1 MMRSLIIVLMFVAA
15 AITAADNIDSGSS
28 DLEIVEV
35 FRAETPEELEAA
47 LTDGYPMPWL
57 EEILSDESIPE
68 EDRYWLDCRVRAA
81 IARDLSLFF
90 DRDGNPVHIECDYM
104 HPGEDYWREHFIV
117 NLPGESYRFD
127 SPDMPT
133 GITDQPGYI
142 VNLFGERVG
151 DIALS
156 RSRIW
161 LARDASV
168 GIGICDYSWD
178 GRRANSAC
186 FLYPDGSFIEKEIDP
201 IFVQFALSEDGSI
214 AVYYSASAHDYDSPE
229 RMLYAFDSN
238 GELIFHRL
246 MPTGPMSGS
255 ATPAISPDNT
265 IIAAPIAGSMVW
277 LLDAGT
283 GEKLFQWGG
292 LSSEGPERYA
302 IGHHLTFSQNS
313 RYLCASG
320 GDAVILDCENGE
332 VVMRVSRSM
341 GHFEDNPP
349 YTDETLTLARTD
361 NTASLLGCVRR
372 IRLHDGTPFIK
383 ISFESEVYN
392 ISGALDL
399 LLDDSYPYPSPNG
412 IFLLLDNYDSH
423 YFDGPYSGD
432 TATPLTIFRMR
443 EVQ

>member
-1 MMRSLIIVLMFVAA
+1 MRSLIMVLMFITV
-15 AITAADNIDSGSS
+15 AITAADNTDSGSS
-28 DLEIVEV
+28 SLEIVEI

-57 EEILSDESIPE
+57 EEILNDESIPE

-81 IARDLSLFF
+81 IARDLSLFY
-90 DRDGNPVHIECDYM
+90 DRDGNPVYIECDYM

-117 NLPGESYRFD
+117 NLPGESYRYD

-142 VNLFGERVG
+142 VNLYGEKVG

-168 GIGICDYSWD
+168 GIAICDYIAE
-178 GRRANSAC
+178 GRRAKSAC

-214 AVYYSASAHDYDSPE
+214 AVYYSASPHDYGSPE
-229 RMLYAFDSN
+229 RMLYAFDSD
-238 GELIFHRL
+238 GELIFQRL

-255 ATPAISPDNT
+255 ATPAVSPDNRF
-265 IIAAPIAGSMVW
+265 IAAPIAGSMVW

-292 LSSEGPERYA
+292 LSSEGPERYP

-361 NTASLLGCVRR
+361 NRASILGCVRR
-372 IRLHDGTPFIK
+372 IRHHDETP
-383 ISFESEVYN
+383 ISRLSFQTEIYDYSGDMNVLFE
-392 ISGALDL
+392 
-399 LLDDSYPYPSPNG
+399 DDCPYFSPNG
-412 IFLLLDNYDSH
+412 IILLVDNYDSH
-423 YFDGPYSGD
+423 YFSSSYSGNVS
-432 TATPLTIFRMR
+432 TPLRILDMR
-443 EVQ
+443 EVQQ